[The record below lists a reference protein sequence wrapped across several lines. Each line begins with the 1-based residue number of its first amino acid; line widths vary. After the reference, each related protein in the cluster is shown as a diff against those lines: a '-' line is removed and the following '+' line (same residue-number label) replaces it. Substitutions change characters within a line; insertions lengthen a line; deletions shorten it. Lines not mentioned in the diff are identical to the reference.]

1 MSDTLNHTYSL
12 QTAVLFLVFNRPDTT
27 EQVFNAIRQAKPP
40 RLYVAADGPRSDRPN
55 EAEQVEKVRRIATS
69 VDWPCEVKILFQKEN
84 LGCKLAVVQAID
96 WFFTYEQQG
105 IVLEDDC
112 LPHADFFIYCETL
125 LERYS
130 TDERVWAITGD
141 NFQNGRRRGEASY
154 YFSRFNHAWGW
165 ASWRRA
171 WSKRDMEM
179 MFWPKWKQS
188 SEWID
193 WLPDKFERKYW
204 ENNFDLVF
212 RNEIDTWDFQWTAS
226 VWFNRGLTVTPNV
239 NLIRNIGFGKDAT
252 HTLISKSNS
261 DSNFMATEALGPIVY
276 STNVLSDV
284 EADRYVFNTHFEGF
298 KFRFPFS
305 LYYLPRR
312 LFAQGFRFLKRV
324 LSTPTSARAE

>member
-1 MSDTLNHTYSL
+1 MSDALNHTYSL

-40 RLYVAADGPRSDRPN
+40 RLYVAADGPRSGRPN

-69 VDWPCEVKILFQKEN
+69 VDWPCEVKVLFQKEN

-96 WFFTYEQQG
+96 WFFTHEQQG

-112 LPHADFFIYCETL
+112 LPHSDFFIYCETL

-179 MFWPKWKQS
+179 RFWPKWKQS
-188 SEWID
+188 SEWVD

-226 VWFNRGLTVTPNV
+226 VWFNQGLTITPNV

-261 DSNFMATEALGPIVY
+261 DSDFMATEALGPIVH
-276 STNVLSDV
+276 STNVFLDV

-298 KFRFPFS
+298 KFRFPFL

-324 LSTPTSARAE
+324 LSTPASARAE